1 MKSRRYSAFAF
12 TLITSVLMLQGCA
25 SMQTNS
31 ETLQTRAQAYWKAR
45 VDGDLTTAFTYEE
58 LPARKKQTL
67 QQYVR
72 GNPPVFLKAEVKGA
86 QVTEPGQGLVTL
98 DVEIRVP
105 GLFNSKPIA
114 NTWNDEWIVIDDR
127 WYHKYK
133 SAIPGRD

>member
-1 MKSRRYSAFAF
+1 MSFRYLPTFATAIF
-12 TLITSVLMLQGCA
+12 ASVLMLQGCA

-45 VDGDLTTAFTYEE
+45 VEGDLTAAFAYEE

-67 QQYVR
+67 QQYAR
-72 GNPPVFLKAEVKGA
+72 GNPPVFLKAEVRGV
-86 QVTEPGQGLVTL
+86 QLTEPGKGLVTL
-98 DVEIRVP
+98 DVEMRIP

-114 NTWNDEWIVIDDR
+114 NTWSDEWIIIDDN